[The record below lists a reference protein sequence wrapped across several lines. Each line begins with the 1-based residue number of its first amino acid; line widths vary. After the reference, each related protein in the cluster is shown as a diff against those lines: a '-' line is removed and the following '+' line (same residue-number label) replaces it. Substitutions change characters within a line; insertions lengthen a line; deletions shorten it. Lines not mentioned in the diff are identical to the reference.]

1 MSSPDRLPRTLGLG
15 SATALVIGIT
25 IGSGIFRSPA
35 GVAQRVGGDP
45 TAFLALWIVGG
56 LLALAG
62 ALSLAELAAAFPES
76 GGYYAY
82 LRESWGRAVAFLFG
96 WTQLVLLR
104 ASAIGGIALAC
115 GQYTLRMLGVDP
127 SLHPLCAEMTAAAAI
142 VVAASAN
149 ILGAR
154 LGAAIVNASSSAKFV
169 ALVAL
174 GGVALL
180 LGGAHGASTANFAAS
195 APVTASG
202 FGLALVR
209 VLWAYDGFG
218 DVSFAG
224 GEVIRPHHTLPRA
237 IIGGT
242 VAVVVAYV
250 LVNVGYVYVLSVPSV
265 AKSPLVAADT
275 MTAIVGPAGAALV
288 SMLVAVSTFGALNAD
303 FLGSPRVFFAMADDG
318 LFFRAV
324 ARVHPKFRTP
334 HVAILLTA
342 AMSILLVFSR
352 SFEALTETFVI
363 AIWPFYGLC
372 VAGIFRLRRLRPG
385 LERPYRVAGY
395 PIVPAVFLVAV
406 VGILLNALISEPLQT
421 GITFAIILAGL
432 PVYAGAGLQ
441 NKGSAVASGDPASL
455 PNQISDRP

>member
-1 MSSPDRLPRTLGLG
+1 VSSIDRLPRTLGLG

-35 GVAQRVGGDP
+35 GVAQRVGDP
-45 TAFLALWIVGG
+45 SWFIALWVVGG

-62 ALSLAELAAAFPES
+62 ALSLAELAAVFPES

-82 LRESWGRAVAFLFG
+82 LRESWGRPVAFLFG

-115 GQYTLRMLGVDP
+115 GQYALRMVGIDP
-127 SLHPLCAEMTAAAAI
+127 SGQELTAQLVSASAI
-142 VVAASAN
+142 VIAASAN
-149 ILGAR
+149 IVGAR
-154 LGAAIVNASSSAKFV
+154 IGAAVVNASSSAKFI
-169 ALVAL
+169 ALVGLALLALML
-174 GGVALL
+174 GGEH
-180 LGGAHGASTANFAAS
+180 GGSAANFQQA
-195 APVTASG
+195 APVTASS
-202 FGLALVR
+202 FGLALVS
-209 VLWAYDGFG
+209 VLWAYDGWG

-224 GEVIRPHHTLPRA
+224 GEVKAPQRTLPRA

-242 VAVVVAYV
+242 LGVIVAYV
-250 LVNVGYVYVLSVPSV
+250 LVNVGYVYVLSMPSV
-265 AKSPLVAADT
+265 AHSPLVAADT
-275 MTAIVGPAGAALV
+275 MTAIVGPAGAAMV

-318 LFFRAV
+318 LFFRAI
-324 ARVHPKFRTP
+324 ARVHPRFQTP

-372 VAGIFRLRRLRPG
+372 VAGVFRLRRTRPE
-385 LERPYRVAGY
+385 LERPYRVLGY
-395 PIVPAVFLVAV
+395 PIVPALFLAAV
-406 VGILLNALISEPLQT
+406 VGFLLNALISDFVAT
-421 GITFAIILAGL
+421 AVTFAIILAGL
-432 PVYAGAGLQ
+432 PVYL
-441 NKGSAVASGDPASL
+441 VAFGKKTNSHS
-455 PNQISDRP
+455 S

>member
-1 MSSPDRLPRTLGLG
+1 VSSPDRLPRTLGLG

-35 GVAQRVGGDP
+35 GVAQRVGDP
-45 TAFLALWIVGG
+45 VVFIGLWVVGG
-56 LLALAG
+56 MLALAG

-127 SLHPLCAEMTAAAAI
+127 SAHPLLAELVSASAI
-142 VVAASAN
+142 LIAASAN
-149 ILGAR
+149 IVGAR
-154 LGAAIVNASSSAKFV
+154 IGAAIVNASSSAKFV
-169 ALVAL
+169 ALVGLA
-174 GGVALL
+174 GVALF
-180 LGGAHGASTANFAAS
+180 LGGAHGASTANFAS
-195 APVTASG
+195 TAPVTASG
-202 FGLALVR
+202 FGLALVS

-224 GEVIRPHHTLPRA
+224 GEVIRPDRTLPRA

-242 VAVVVAYV
+242 MAVVVAYV
-250 LVNVGYVYVLSVPSV
+250 LVNVGYVYVLSTPSV

-288 SMLVAVSTFGALNAD
+288 SLLVAVSTFGALNAD

-324 ARVHPKFRTP
+324 ARVHPRFRTP
-334 HVAILLTA
+334 HVAIMLTA
-342 AMSILLVFSR
+342 AMSVILVFSR

-372 VAGIFRLRRLRPG
+372 VAGIFRLRRLRPD
-385 LERPYRVAGY
+385 LKRPYRVAGY
-395 PIVPAVFLVAV
+395 PIVPAVFLIAV
-406 VGILLNALISEPLQT
+406 VGFLLNALMSEPVAT

-432 PVYAGAGLQ
+432 PVYWVAFGRRASNVAAG
-441 NKGSAVASGDPASL
+441 
-455 PNQISDRP
+455 SDF

>member
-1 MSSPDRLPRTLGLG
+1 MPSVSSPDRLPRTLGLG

-35 GVAQRVGGDP
+35 GVAQRVGDP
-45 TAFLALWIVGG
+45 VVFIGLWVVGG
-56 LLALAG
+56 MLALAG

-127 SLHPLCAEMTAAAAI
+127 SAHPLLAELVSASAI
-142 VVAASAN
+142 LIAASAN
-149 ILGAR
+149 IVGAR
-154 LGAAIVNASSSAKFV
+154 IGAAIVNASSSAKFV
-169 ALVAL
+169 ALVGLA
-174 GGVALL
+174 GVALF
-180 LGGAHGASTANFAAS
+180 LGGAHGASTANFAS
-195 APVTASG
+195 TAPVTASG
-202 FGLALVR
+202 FGLALVS

-224 GEVIRPHHTLPRA
+224 GEVIRPDRTLPRA

-242 VAVVVAYV
+242 MAVVVAYV
-250 LVNVGYVYVLSVPSV
+250 LVNVGYVYVLSTPSV

-288 SMLVAVSTFGALNAD
+288 SLLVAVSTFGALNAD

-324 ARVHPKFRTP
+324 ARVHPRFRTP
-334 HVAILLTA
+334 HVAIMLTA
-342 AMSILLVFSR
+342 AMSVILVFSR

-372 VAGIFRLRRLRPG
+372 VAGIFRLRRLRPD
-385 LERPYRVAGY
+385 LKRPYRVAGY
-395 PIVPAVFLVAV
+395 PIVPAVFLIAV
-406 VGILLNALISEPLQT
+406 VGFLLNALLSEPVAT

-432 PVYAGAGLQ
+432 PVYWVAFGRRASNVAAG
-441 NKGSAVASGDPASL
+441 
-455 PNQISDRP
+455 SDF

>member
-1 MSSPDRLPRTLGLG
+1 MPSVSSPDRLPRTLGLG

-35 GVAQRVGGDP
+35 GVAQRVGDP
-45 TAFLALWIVGG
+45 VVFIGLWVVGG
-56 LLALAG
+56 MLALAG

-127 SLHPLCAEMTAAAAI
+127 SAHPLLAELVSASAI
-142 VVAASAN
+142 LIAASAN
-149 ILGAR
+149 IVGAR
-154 LGAAIVNASSSAKFV
+154 IGAAIVNASSSAKFV
-169 ALVAL
+169 ALVGLA
-174 GGVALL
+174 GVALF
-180 LGGAHGASTANFAAS
+180 LGGAHGASTANFAS
-195 APVTASG
+195 TAPVTASG
-202 FGLALVR
+202 FGLALVS

-224 GEVIRPHHTLPRA
+224 GEVIRPDRTLPRA

-242 VAVVVAYV
+242 MAVVVAYV
-250 LVNVGYVYVLSVPSV
+250 LVNVGYVYVLSTPSV

-324 ARVHPKFRTP
+324 ARVHPRFRTP
-334 HVAILLTA
+334 HVAIMLTA
-342 AMSILLVFSR
+342 AMSVILVFSR

-372 VAGIFRLRRLRPG
+372 VAGIFRLRRLRPD
-385 LERPYRVAGY
+385 LKRPYRVAGY
-395 PIVPAVFLVAV
+395 PIVPAVFLIAV
-406 VGILLNALISEPLQT
+406 VGFLLNALMSEPVAT

-432 PVYAGAGLQ
+432 PVYWVAFGRRASNVAAG
-441 NKGSAVASGDPASL
+441 
-455 PNQISDRP
+455 SDF

>member
-35 GVAQRVGGDP
+35 GVAQRVGDP
-45 TAFLALWIVGG
+45 VVFIGLWVVGG
-56 LLALAG
+56 MLALAG

-127 SLHPLCAEMTAAAAI
+127 SAHPLLAELVSASAI
-142 VVAASAN
+142 VIAASAN
-149 ILGAR
+149 IVGAR
-154 LGAAIVNASSSAKFV
+154 IGAAIVNASSSAKFV
-169 ALVAL
+169 ALVGLA
-174 GGVALL
+174 GVALF
-180 LGGAHGASTANFAAS
+180 LGGAHGASTANFAS
-195 APVTASG
+195 TAPVTASG
-202 FGLALVR
+202 FGLALVS

-224 GEVIRPHHTLPRA
+224 GEVIRPDRTLPRA

-242 VAVVVAYV
+242 MAVVVAYV
-250 LVNVGYVYVLSVPSV
+250 LVNVGYVYVLSTPSV

-288 SMLVAVSTFGALNAD
+288 SLLVAVSTFGALNAD

-324 ARVHPKFRTP
+324 ARVHPRFRTP
-334 HVAILLTA
+334 HVAIMLTA
-342 AMSILLVFSR
+342 AMSVILVFSR

-372 VAGIFRLRRLRPG
+372 VAGIFRLRRLRPD
-385 LERPYRVAGY
+385 LKRPYRVAGY
-395 PIVPAVFLVAV
+395 PIVPAVFLIAV
-406 VGILLNALISEPLQT
+406 VGFLLNALMSEPVAT

-432 PVYAGAGLQ
+432 PVYWVAFGRRASNVAAG
-441 NKGSAVASGDPASL
+441 
-455 PNQISDRP
+455 SDF